1 MKGIRVEIS
10 PSRSLARHNVLIVA
24 SDSMSDN
31 LLNQE
36 MVEQVRS
43 GSFNRAT
50 EHLLKNGRP
59 RMRSEDDTQPGHAN
73 DLRFDVVQPRRSIA
87 GKTHADR

>member
-1 MKGIRVEIS
+1 
-10 PSRSLARHNVLIVA
+10 
-24 SDSMSDN
+24 MSDN